1 MPMTA
6 QSGKPVVGIILAGG
20 RGSRLAPLAA
30 EFEKPVFPVD
40 DLPLISHAD
49 RFAREFGVAK
59 LIVVVSPVNASRIER
74 NVDDAL
80 FVRQEVPTGFIN
92 ALRLGTTIAQCHMWS
107 DTSVLVLCSD
117 NVFRPDGAW
126 FRAAVAA
133 SGSEPGTAWGEAA
146 YDLGARSLERALM
159 RAGAVT
165 VLCVPDD
172 QEAQIAEHARRRA
185 AGAEEFASIR
195 RVVAAY
201 ADLRRG
207 NLAVPGD
214 GYLQQLTRYGD
225 YAARPDVLTYDIATD
240 GRDVGRFCA
249 RVLRRVQA
257 MRAGQSVAALYQWD
271 FAFAGNLTTAGFAF
285 VVNTPSP
292 SSCDLS
298 MLPGCDGD
306 DSPVSAELAAIGFD
320 ETNAVWCRGRRGN
333 AGLVAMVERGMPL
346 VCLGVD
352 AAKAAHQ
359 NGRIAGIA
367 FDPSPLDLGAAIRRA
382 KEMGR

>member
-133 SGSEPGTAWGEAA
+133 SGSGSCVGTLLTPDPNGRLTGVRHGYLVPRNPDTVIAERWVGPLLFPRLDRLIDAMKEPGTVE
-146 YDLGARSLERALM
+146 DTLN
-159 RAGAVT
+159 RAGKFTA
-165 VLCVPDD
+165 
-172 QEAQIAEHARRRA
+172 
-185 AGAEEFASIR
+185 IR
-195 RVVAAY
+195 MEC
-201 ADLRRG
+201 
-207 NLAVPGD
+207 
-214 GYLQQLTRYGD
+214 
-225 YAARPDVLTYDIATD
+225 
-240 GRDVGRFCA
+240 RDC
-249 RVLRRVQA
+249 
-257 MRAGQSVAALYQWD
+257 
-271 FAFAGNLTTAGFAF
+271 
-285 VVNTPSP
+285 
-292 SSCDLS
+292 
-298 MLPGCDGD
+298 
-306 DSPVSAELAAIGFD
+306 
-320 ETNAVWCRGRRGN
+320 
-333 AGLVAMVERGMPL
+333 
-346 VCLGVD
+346 
-352 AAKAAHQ
+352 
-359 NGRIAGIA
+359 GIA
-367 FDPSPLDLGAAIRRA
+367 DNVKGDI
-382 KEMGR
+382 